1 VGGIERRLE
10 AAFKGYTMNPSNQD
24 PYMILG
30 LSSSATEKQINKA
43 YRRLAMKFHPDKNQD
58 NPEAEKKFKEIQW
71 AYETLRKHKRLQPVP
86 PGDDPQ
92 WRHFADSADPFLNF
106 FTAVRSHYLK
116 KKMEK

>member
-1 VGGIERRLE
+1 
-10 AAFKGYTMNPSNQD
+10 MNPSNQE

-30 LSSSATEKQINKA
+30 LSPGATEKQIKKA
-43 YRRLAMKFHPDKNQD
+43 YRRLAMKFHPDKNKD

-71 AYETLRKHKRLQPVP
+71 AYESLRKHKRPQAVP
-86 PGDDPQ
+86 PGDDSQ
-92 WRHFADSADPFLNF
+92 WRHFEDSADPFLNF